1 MTTQIL
7 HAKLK
12 ENFGF
17 EKFRPN
23 QEDIINCILS
33 GQDTLAIMPT
43 GGGKSI
49 CFQLPALVLPGITIV
64 ISPLIAL
71 MKDQVDSLKANGIA
85 ACFINSSQS
94 NEEQQFHI
102 QNMKD
107 NKVKLVYVAPESLTY
122 LENAFNQI
130 TISLIAIDEAHCISS
145 WGHDFRPAYTNLGY
159 LKNRFPS
166 TPILALTATADKAT
180 RTDISDQLNLVNPKT
195 FVASFDRKNLSL
207 EVRPA
212 LDRVKQIIDFIK
224 GKPNEC
230 GIVYCLSRKTTEELA
245 EKLQKIG
252 INAKA
257 YHAGLSNDIRSKT
270 QDEFIND
277 ECQVVCA
284 TIAFGMGIDKSNV
297 RWVIHY
303 NLPKN
308 IEGYYQE
315 IGRAGR
321 DGLPSETV
329 LFESYGDLIQLQKFA
344 SEGLNAD
351 VQLAKLERMK
361 QYADALS
368 CRRKILLSYF
378 GELVTENC
386 GNCDICKN
394 PPAFFD
400 GTIIAQKALS
410 AIVRLQES
418 EALPVI
424 VDFLRGSKNA
434 SIYEKGYQNLKTYAV
449 GADISWYDWN
459 QYLIQLINLGYCEIA
474 FHQQNK
480 IKLTPFAKKVL
491 FEGEKVQLTTV
502 QKISKDKPKIRERST
517 QASDNALFETL
528 RRLRSEIAKEEKV
541 PAFVIFSDAT
551 LRQLETERPT
561 NEEEFLKI
569 DGVGKV
575 KLEKYG
581 DAFINAIIE
590 FQKSKT
596 VRAKAD
602 GTTYIATLE
611 MYQSGLSVDEIAV
624 KRGLGVGTISAHLA
638 KLITDGH
645 PIDLSSYIT
654 KDEIAKIDAAKI
666 ALESPNA
673 LKPYFE
679 YFEELMPYDKIRIG
693 LAMIEKENSNTT
705 KAYSVD
711 EIIPFR
717 FMK

>member
-1 MTTQIL
+1 MTTSIL

-71 MKDQVDSLKANGIA
+71 MKDQVDGLKANGIL
-85 ACFINSSQS
+85 ACYINSSQS
-94 NEEQQFHI
+94 SEEQQLHI
-102 QNMKD
+102 QNLTD
-107 NKVKLVYVAPESLTY
+107 NKVKLVYVAPESLSY
-122 LENAFNQI
+122 LENAFSQI
-130 TISLIAIDEAHCISS
+130 TTSLIAIDEAHCISA

-180 RTDISDQLNLVNPKT
+180 RTDITEQLNLVNPKT

-224 GKPNEC
+224 DKPNEC

-245 EKLQKIG
+245 EKLQKVG
-252 INAKA
+252 IKAKA
-257 YHAGLSNDIRSKT
+257 YHAGLDSKLRSKT

-329 LFESYGDLIQLQKFA
+329 LFESYGDMIQLQKFA
-344 SEGLNAD
+344 SEGLNAE

-410 AIVRLQES
+410 AIIRLQES

-434 SIYEKGYQNLKTYAV
+434 SIFDKGYQNLKTYGV
-449 GADISWYDWN
+449 GSDISWQDWN
-459 QYLIQLINLGYCEIA
+459 QYIIKLINLGYCEIA

-480 IKLTPFAKKVL
+480 IKLTPFARKVL

-502 QKISKDKPKIRERST
+502 QKISTEKPETKERATKTTANS
-517 QASDNALFETL
+517 LFEIL
-528 RRLRSEIAKEEKV
+528 RKLRSEIAKEEEV
-541 PAFVIFSDAT
+541 PAYVIFNDAS
-551 LRQLETERPT
+551 LRQMEAERPMSD
-561 NEEEFLKI
+561 EEFLNI
-569 DGVGKV
+569 EGVGKA

-581 DAFINAIIE
+581 DVFIKAVIE

-596 VRAKAD
+596 VRAKKE
-602 GTTYIATLE
+602 GSTYKETLE
-611 MYQSGLSVDEIAV
+611 MLQSGLTVEEIAG
-624 KRGLGVGTISAHLA
+624 KRNLGVSTITSHLA
-638 KLITDGH
+638 KLYSDGH
-645 PIDLSSYIT
+645 PIDLSIYVT
-654 KDEIAKIDAAKI
+654 KEEISKIAEAKIK
-666 ALESPNA
+666 LESPNA
-673 LKPYFE
+673 LKPYFD
-679 YFEELMPYDKIRIG
+679 YFEEQIAYDKIRIG
-693 LAMIEKENSNTT
+693 LAMIEKAQNFQE
-705 KAYSVD
+705 K
-711 EIIPFR
+711 F
-717 FMK
+717 

>member
-7 HAKLK
+7 HNTLK

-23 QEDIINCILS
+23 QEDIINCVLS

-49 CFQLPALVLPGITIV
+49 CFQLPALLFTGITIV

-71 MKDQVDSLKANGIA
+71 MKDQVDSLKANGIE
-85 ACFINSSQS
+85 ACFINSSQTEDERQYYIEQLKS
-94 NEEQQFHI
+94 NI
-102 QNMKD
+102 I
-107 NKVKLVYVAPESLTY
+107 KLVYIAPESLSF
-122 LENAFNQI
+122 LDNLFNSL
-130 TISLIAIDEAHCISS
+130 TVSLIAIDEAHCISA

-180 RTDISDQLNLVNPKT
+180 RKDINDQLNLINPKT

-224 GKPNEC
+224 EKPNEP

-245 EKLQKIG
+245 EKLQKVG
-252 INAKA
+252 VNAKA
-257 YHAGLSNDIRSKT
+257 YHAGLDNKIRSKT

-277 ECQVVCA
+277 DCQVVCA

-329 LFESYGDLIQLQKFA
+329 LFESYGDMIQLQKFA
-344 SEGLNAD
+344 SQGLNAE

-394 PPAFFD
+394 PPLFFD
-400 GTIIAQKALS
+400 GTVIAQKALS
-410 AIVRLQES
+410 AIIRLQEI
-418 EALPVI
+418 EPLPVI

-434 SIYEKGYQNLKTYAV
+434 YIFEKQYQNLKTYGV
-449 GADISWYDWN
+449 GADLSWYDWN

-480 IKLTPFAKKVL
+480 IRLTAFAKKVL
-491 FEGEKVQLTTV
+491 FEGKKVQLTTV
-502 QKISKDKPKIRERST
+502 QKINIEKQEVKQKKSKSV
-517 QASDNALFETL
+517 ANSLFETL
-528 RRLRSEIAKEEKV
+528 RKLRYEISKEEEV
-541 PAFVIFSDAT
+541 PAYVIFSDAA
-551 LRQLETERPT
+551 LRQMETERPMSDQ
-561 NEEEFLKI
+561 ELLAI
-569 DGVGKV
+569 DGVGKA

-581 DAFINAIIE
+581 DAFIKAIID
-590 FQKSKT
+590 FQKTKT
-596 VRAKAD
+596 VRKKKEG
-602 GTTYIATLE
+602 GTYQETLE
-611 MYQSGLSVDEIAV
+611 LYQSGLSVEAIAE
-624 KRGLGVGTISAHLA
+624 KRNLGLSTIMSHLA
-638 KLITDGH
+638 KLYLDGVS
-645 PIDLSSYIT
+645 IDLQAFVSD
-654 KDEIAKIDAAKI
+654 DEVSQIAEAKIK
-666 ALESPNA
+666 LESPAA

-679 YFEELMPYDKIRIG
+679 YFEEQMGYGKIR
-693 LAMIEKENSNTT
+693 LALAILEKENTL
-705 KAYSVD
+705 
-711 EIIPFR
+711 I
-717 FMK
+717 

>member
-1 MTTQIL
+1 MTTSIL

-71 MKDQVDSLKANGIA
+71 MKDQVDGLKANGIL
-85 ACFINSSQS
+85 ACYINSSQS
-94 NEEQQFHI
+94 SEEQQLHI
-102 QNMKD
+102 QNLTD
-107 NKVKLVYVAPESLTY
+107 NKVKLVYVAPESLSY
-122 LENAFNQI
+122 LENAFSQI
-130 TISLIAIDEAHCISS
+130 TISLIAIDEAHCISA

-180 RTDISDQLNLVNPKT
+180 RTDITEQLNLVNPKT

-224 GKPNEC
+224 DKPNEC

-245 EKLQKIG
+245 EKLQKVG
-252 INAKA
+252 IKAKA
-257 YHAGLSNDIRSKT
+257 YHAGLDSKLRSKT

-329 LFESYGDLIQLQKFA
+329 LFESYGDMIQLQKFA
-344 SEGLNAD
+344 SEGLNAE

-410 AIVRLQES
+410 AIIRLQES

-434 SIYEKGYQNLKTYAV
+434 SIFDKGYQNLKTYGV
-449 GADISWYDWN
+449 GSDISWQDWN
-459 QYLIQLINLGYCEIA
+459 QYIIQLINLGYCEIA

-480 IKLTPFAKKVL
+480 IKLTPFARKVL

-502 QKISKDKPKIRERST
+502 QKISTEKPETKERATKTTANS
-517 QASDNALFETL
+517 LFEIL
-528 RRLRSEIAKEEKV
+528 RKLRSEIAKEEEV
-541 PAFVIFSDAT
+541 PAYVIFNDAS
-551 LRQLETERPT
+551 LRQMEAERPMSD
-561 NEEEFLKI
+561 EEFLNI
-569 DGVGKV
+569 EGVGKA

-581 DAFINAIIE
+581 DVFIKAIIE
-590 FQKSKT
+590 FQKNKT
-596 VRAKAD
+596 VRAKKE
-602 GTTYIATLE
+602 GSTYKETLE
-611 MYQSGLSVDEIAV
+611 MLQSGLTVEEIAG
-624 KRGLGVGTISAHLA
+624 KRNLGVSTITSHLA
-638 KLITDGH
+638 KLYSDGH
-645 PIDLSSYIT
+645 PIDLSIYVT
-654 KDEIAKIDAAKI
+654 KEEISKIAEAKIK
-666 ALESPNA
+666 LESPNA
-673 LKPYFE
+673 LKPYFD
-679 YFEELMPYDKIRIG
+679 YFEEQIGYDKIRIG
-693 LAMIEKENSNTT
+693 LAMIEKAQNFQE
-705 KAYSVD
+705 K
-711 EIIPFR
+711 F
-717 FMK
+717 

>member
-1 MTTQIL
+1 MTINL
-7 HAKLK
+7 HATLK

-23 QEDIINCILS
+23 QEEIINCILS

-49 CFQLPALVLPGITIV
+49 CFQLPALVLPGTTIV

-71 MKDQVDSLKANGIA
+71 MKDQVDSLKANGIK

-94 NEEQQFHI
+94 SDEQQFYI
-102 QNMKD
+102 DALQTNEF
-107 NKVKLVYVAPESLTY
+107 KLVYIAPESLSY
-122 LENAFNQI
+122 LDNAFNKL
-130 TISLIAIDEAHCISS
+130 TISLIAIDEAHCISA

-212 LDRVKQIIDFIK
+212 LDRVKQIIDFIDT
-224 GKPNEC
+224 KPNES
-230 GIVYCLSRKTTEELA
+230 GIIYCLSRKTTEELA

-252 INAKA
+252 IKASA
-257 YHAGLSNDIRSKT
+257 YHAGLDNRTRST
-270 QDEFIND
+270 VQDAFIND

-321 DGLPSETV
+321 DGLPSETI
-329 LFESYGDLIQLQKFA
+329 LFESYGDMIQLQKFA
-344 SEGLNAD
+344 SEGSNAE

-400 GTIIAQKALS
+400 GTITAQKALS
-410 AIVRLQES
+410 AITRLKES
-418 EALPVI
+418 EPLAVI

-434 SIYEKGYQNLKTYAV
+434 SIFDKEYQHLKTY
-449 GADISWYDWN
+449 GIGIDISWYDWN
-459 QYLIQLINLGYCEIA
+459 QYIIQLINLGFCEIA

-480 IKLTPFAKKVL
+480 IKLTPLAKKVL

-502 QKISKDKPKIRERST
+502 QKIDKTKAEPKERSPKT
-517 QASDNALFETL
+517 ATNSLFEIL
-528 RRLRSEIAKEEKV
+528 RKLRAEIAKEEEV
-541 PAFVIFSDAT
+541 PAYVIFNDAT
-551 LRQLETERPT
+551 LRQLENQRPMSDSD
-561 NEEEFLKI
+561 FLAI
-569 DGVGKV
+569 DGVGKA

-581 DAFINAIIE
+581 DIFIKTIID
-590 FQKSKT
+590 FQKNKT
-596 VRAKAD
+596 LKTKKES
-602 GTTYIATLE
+602 TTYKETLALF
-611 MYQSGLSVDEIAV
+611 QSGLSVDMRAIKRNLGISTIA
-624 KRGLGVGTISAHLA
+624 SHLA
-638 KLITDGH
+638 KLYIDGH
-645 PIDLSSYIT
+645 PIDLSSYISHE
-654 KDEIAKIDAAKI
+654 EITQIRAAKTK
-666 ALESPNA
+666 LENPNA

-679 YFEELMPYDKIRIG
+679 YFEEQLPYDKIR
-693 LAMIEKENSNTT
+693 LALAIIEKENQ
-705 KAYSVD
+705 
-711 EIIPFR
+711 E
-717 FMK
+717 

>member
-1 MTTQIL
+1 MTTSIL

-71 MKDQVDSLKANGIA
+71 MKDQVDGLKANGIL
-85 ACFINSSQS
+85 ACYINSSQS
-94 NEEQQFHI
+94 SEEQQLHI
-102 QNMKD
+102 QNLTD
-107 NKVKLVYVAPESLTY
+107 NKVKLVYVAPESLSY
-122 LENAFNQI
+122 LENAFSQI
-130 TISLIAIDEAHCISS
+130 TISLIAIDEAHCISA

-180 RTDISDQLNLVNPKT
+180 RTDITEQLNLVNPKT

-224 GKPNEC
+224 DKPNEC

-245 EKLQKIG
+245 EKLQKVG
-252 INAKA
+252 IKAKA
-257 YHAGLSNDIRSKT
+257 YHAGLDSKLRSKT

-329 LFESYGDLIQLQKFA
+329 LFESYGDMIQLQKFA
-344 SEGLNAD
+344 SEGLNAE

-410 AIVRLQES
+410 AIIRLQES

-434 SIYEKGYQNLKTYAV
+434 SIFDKGYQNLKTYGV
-449 GADISWYDWN
+449 GSDISWQDWN
-459 QYLIQLINLGYCEIA
+459 QYIIQLINLGYCEIA

-480 IKLTPFAKKVL
+480 IKLTPFARKVL

-502 QKISKDKPKIRERST
+502 QKISTEKPETKERATKTTANS
-517 QASDNALFETL
+517 LFEIL
-528 RRLRSEIAKEEKV
+528 RKLRSEIAKEEEV
-541 PAFVIFSDAT
+541 PAYVIFNDAS
-551 LRQLETERPT
+551 LRQMEAERPMSD
-561 NEEEFLKI
+561 EEFLNI
-569 DGVGKV
+569 EGVGKA

-581 DAFINAIIE
+581 DVFIKAVIE

-596 VRAKAD
+596 VRAKKE
-602 GTTYIATLE
+602 GSTYKETLE
-611 MYQSGLSVDEIAV
+611 MYQSGLSVEEIAG
-624 KRGLGVGTISAHLA
+624 KRNLGISTIISHLA
-638 KLITDGH
+638 KLYTDGH
-645 PIDLSSYIT
+645 PIDLSIYVT
-654 KDEIAKIDAAKI
+654 KEEISKIAEAKIK
-666 ALESPNA
+666 LESPNA
-673 LKPYFE
+673 LKPYFD
-679 YFEELMPYDKIRIG
+679 YFEEQIAYDKIRIG
-693 LAMIEKENSNTT
+693 LAMIEKKGQN
-705 KAYSVD
+705 
-711 EIIPFR
+711 
-717 FMK
+717 

>member
-1 MTTQIL
+1 MNSEIL

-23 QEDIINCILS
+23 QENIINTILK

-49 CFQLPALVLPGITIV
+49 CFQLPALVLPGITVV

-71 MKDQVDSLKANGIA
+71 MKDQVDSLKANGIS
-85 ACFINSSQS
+85 ACYINSSQS
-94 NEEQQFHI
+94 SEEQQFYI
-102 QNMKD
+102 D
-107 NKVKLVYVAPESLTY
+107 NLKSNTFKLVYIAPESLSY
-122 LENAFNQI
+122 LDIVFNEL

-180 RTDISDQLNLVNPKT
+180 RTDITKQLNLKNSKT
-195 FVASFDRKNLSL
+195 YIASFDRKNLSL

-212 LDRVKQIIDFIK
+212 LDRVKQIIDFVEN
-224 GKPNEC
+224 KPNES
-230 GIVYCLSRKTTEELA
+230 GIIYCLSRKTTEELA
-245 EKLQKIG
+245 EKLQKKG
-252 INAKA
+252 ITAKA
-257 YHAGLSNDIRSKT
+257 YHAGLDNKVRAKT

-277 ECQVVCA
+277 DCQVVCA

-321 DGLPSETV
+321 DGLPAETV
-329 LFESYGDLIQLQKFA
+329 LFESYADVIQLQKFA
-344 SEGLNAD
+344 SEGLNSD
-351 VQLAKLERMK
+351 IQLAKLDRMK

-394 PPAFFD
+394 PPTFFD
-400 GTIIAQKALS
+400 GTILAQKALS
-410 AIVRLQES
+410 AITRLKES
-418 EALPVI
+418 EPLAVI

-434 SIYEKGYQNLKTYAV
+434 YIYEKNYQDLKTYGI

-474 FHQQNK
+474 FHQHNK
-480 IKLTPFAKKVL
+480 ILLTPFARKVL
-491 FEGEKVQLTTV
+491 FEGEKVKLTTV
-502 QKISKDKPKIRERST
+502 VKKVIDKNEIKGSKEKPKTVANS
-517 QASDNALFETL
+517 LFEIL
-528 RRLRSEIAKEEKV
+528 RKLRYEIAKEEEV
-541 PAFVIFSDAT
+541 PAYVIFSDAA
-551 LRQLETERPT
+551 LRQMESLRPMSDD
-561 NEEEFLKI
+561 EFRAI
-569 DGVGKV
+569 DGVGKT

-581 DAFINAIIE
+581 SEFINAIVE
-590 FQKSKT
+590 FQKRKT
-596 VRAKAD
+596 STTKLKKEN
-602 GTTYIATLE
+602 TTYKTTLE
-611 MYQSGLSVDEIAV
+611 MFQNGISVEEIAKTRNLGLS
-624 KRGLGVGTISAHLA
+624 TIISHLA
-638 KLITDGH
+638 KLYLDGVD
-645 PIDLSSYIT
+645 IDSTQFIS
-654 KDEIAKIDAAKI
+654 DEEVAQLEKAKTE
-666 ALESPNA
+666 LENPNA
-673 LKPYFE
+673 LKPYYE
-679 YFEELMPYDKIRIG
+679 HFEEKMGYDKIRFG
-693 LAMIEKENSNTT
+693 LAVLEK
-705 KAYSVD
+705 K
-711 EIIPFR
+711 
-717 FMK
+717 KL

>member
-1 MTTQIL
+1 MTTSIL
-7 HAKLK
+7 HATLK

-23 QEDIINCILS
+23 QEEIISCILS
-33 GQDTLAIMPT
+33 GKDTLAIMPT

-49 CFQLPALVLPGITIV
+49 CFQLPALILPGVTIV

-71 MKDQVDSLKANGIA
+71 MKDQVDSLKANGIK

-94 NEEQQFHI
+94 SEEQQFYI
-102 QNMKD
+102 ENLQA
-107 NKVKLVYVAPESLTY
+107 NKFKLVYVAPESLSY
-122 LENAFNQI
+122 LENSFNKL
-130 TISLIAIDEAHCISS
+130 TISLIAIDEAHCISA

-159 LKNRFPS
+159 LKSRFPS

-212 LDRVKQIIDFIK
+212 LDRVKQIIDFITT
-224 GKPNEC
+224 KPNES
-230 GIVYCLSRKTTEELA
+230 GIIYCLSRKTTEELA

-252 INAKA
+252 INASA
-257 YHAGLSNDIRSKT
+257 YHAGLDNRIRSEV
-270 QDEFIND
+270 QDAFIND
-277 ECQVVCA
+277 DCQVVCA

-321 DGLPSETV
+321 DGLPSETI
-329 LFESYGDLIQLQKFA
+329 LFESYGDMIQLQKFA
-344 SEGLNAD
+344 SDGSNAE

-410 AIVRLQES
+410 AIARLKES
-418 EALPVI
+418 EALAVV

-434 SIYEKGYQNLKTYAV
+434 SIYDKEYQHLKTYGIGV
-449 GADISWYDWN
+449 DISWYDWN
-459 QYLIQLINLGYCEIA
+459 QYIIQLINLGYCEIA

-480 IKLTPFAKKVL
+480 LKLTSFAKKVL

-502 QKISKDKPKIRERST
+502 QKVDKSKSEAKERIPKNTSNT
-517 QASDNALFETL
+517 LFEIL
-528 RRLRSEIAKEEKV
+528 RKLRSELAKEEGV
-541 PAFVIFSDAT
+541 PAYVIFNDAT
-551 LRQLETERPT
+551 LKQFETERPMSDS
-561 NEEEFLKI
+561 EFLAI
-569 DGVGKV
+569 DGVGKA

-581 DAFINAIIE
+581 DIFIKTIID
-590 FQKSKT
+590 FQKNKNLKPKKESN
-596 VRAKAD
+596 
-602 GTTYIATLE
+602 TYKETLE
-611 MYQSGLSVDEIAV
+611 LFQSGLSVDEIAT
-624 KRGLGVGTISAHLA
+624 KRNLGVSTIASHLA
-638 KLITDGH
+638 KLYIDGH
-645 PIDLSSYIT
+645 PINLESYINPE
-654 KDEIAKIDAAKI
+654 EISQIKEAKAK
-666 ALESPNA
+666 LESPNA

-679 YFEELMPYDKIRIG
+679 YFEEQVPYDKIR
-693 LAMIEKENSNTT
+693 LALAIIEKENQVS
-705 KAYSVD
+705 
-711 EIIPFR
+711 
-717 FMK
+717 

>member
-1 MTTQIL
+1 MTNQIL

-17 EKFRPN
+17 AKFRPN
-23 QEDIINCILS
+23 QEEIINCIVS
-33 GQDTLAIMPT
+33 GHDTLAIMPT

-49 CFQLPALVLPGITIV
+49 CFQLPALIFQGITIV

-71 MKDQVDSLKANGIA
+71 MKDQVDSLKANGID
-85 ACFINSSQS
+85 ACYINSSQTEEERQFYLERLKS
-94 NEEQQFHI
+94 NAI
-102 QNMKD
+102 
-107 NKVKLVYVAPESLTY
+107 KLVYIAPESLSF
-122 LENAFNQI
+122 LDNLFNSL
-130 TISLIAIDEAHCISS
+130 TISLIAIDEAHCISA

-180 RTDISDQLNLVNPKT
+180 RKDISDQLNLINPEV

-212 LDRVKQIIDFIK
+212 LDRVKQIIDFIQE
-224 GKPNEC
+224 KPNES

-245 EKLQKIG
+245 EKLQKKG

-257 YHAGLSNDIRSKT
+257 YHAGLDTKIRSKT

-277 ECQVVCA
+277 DCQVVCA

-329 LFESYGDLIQLQKFA
+329 LFESYGDVIQLQKFA
-344 SEGLNAD
+344 SQGLNAE
-351 VQLAKLERMK
+351 VQLAKLERMQ

-394 PPAFFD
+394 PPLFFD
-400 GTIIAQKALS
+400 GTILAQKALS
-410 AIVRLQES
+410 AIIRLQET
-418 EALPVI
+418 EPLPVI
-424 VDFLRGSKNA
+424 IDFLRGSKNA
-434 SIYEKGYQNLKTYAV
+434 YIYEKEYQNLKTYGV
-449 GADISWYDWN
+449 GADLSWYDWN

-474 FHQQNK
+474 FHKQNK
-480 IKLTPFAKKVL
+480 IRLTPLANKVL

-502 QKISKDKPKIRERST
+502 KKISFDKQDVKETKSKPTANS
-517 QASDNALFETL
+517 LFETL
-528 RRLRSEIAKEEKV
+528 RKLRYEISKEENV
-541 PAFVIFSDAT
+541 PAYVIFSDAA
-551 LRQLETERPT
+551 LRQMEIERPMSDS
-561 NEEEFLKI
+561 ELLAI
-569 DGVGKV
+569 DGVGKA

-581 DAFINAIIE
+581 DVFIKTIIE
-590 FQKSKT
+590 FQQSKV
-596 VRAKAD
+596 VRKKKEA
-602 GTTYIATLE
+602 TTYKETLE
-611 MYQSGLSVDEIAV
+611 LYQNGLSVEEIAN
-624 KRGLGVGTISAHLA
+624 KRKLGLSTIMSHLA
-638 KLITDGH
+638 KLYVDGANINLE
-645 PIDLSSYIT
+645 PFIS
-654 KDEIAKIDAAKI
+654 KEEVAQIAEAQMK
-666 ALESPNA
+666 LESPKT
-673 LKPYFE
+673 LKPYFD
-679 YFEELMPYDKIRIG
+679 YFEEKIDYGKIR
-693 LAMIEKENSNTT
+693 LALAILEKENT
-705 KAYSVD
+705 AL
-711 EIIPFR
+711 
-717 FMK
+717 

>member
-1 MTTQIL
+1 MTTAIL
-7 HAKLK
+7 HTTLK
-12 ENFGF
+12 ESFGF

-23 QEDIINCILS
+23 QEEIISCILS
-33 GQDTLAIMPT
+33 GKDTLAIMPT

-49 CFQLPALVLPGITIV
+49 CFQLPALILPGVTIV

-71 MKDQVDSLKANGIA
+71 MKDQVDSLKANGIQ

-94 NEEQQFHI
+94 SEEQQFYI
-102 QNMKD
+102 ENLQA
-107 NKVKLVYVAPESLTY
+107 NKFKLVYIAPESLSY
-122 LENAFNQI
+122 LKNSFNKL
-130 TISLIAIDEAHCISS
+130 TISLIAIDEAHCISA

-159 LKNRFPS
+159 LKSRFPS

-180 RTDISDQLNLVNPKT
+180 RTDISNQLNLINPKT

-212 LDRVKQIIDFIK
+212 LDRVKQILDFIDT
-224 GKPNEC
+224 KPNES
-230 GIVYCLSRKTTEELA
+230 GIIYCLSRKTTEELA
-245 EKLQKIG
+245 EKLRKTG
-252 INAKA
+252 IKANA
-257 YHAGLSNDIRSKT
+257 YHAGLDNRIRSEV
-270 QDEFIND
+270 QDAFIND

-321 DGLPSETV
+321 DGLPSETI
-329 LFESYGDLIQLQKFA
+329 LFESYGDMIQLQKFA
-344 SEGLNAD
+344 SDGSNAE

-410 AIVRLQES
+410 AIARLKEL
-418 EALPVI
+418 EALAVV

-434 SIYEKGYQNLKTYAV
+434 SIYDKEYQHLKTY
-449 GADISWYDWN
+449 GIGIDISWYDWN
-459 QYLIQLINLGYCEIA
+459 QYIIQLINLGYCEIA

-480 IKLTPFAKKVL
+480 LKLTSFAKKVL

-502 QKISKDKPKIRERST
+502 QKIDKTKPEIKERISKTTSN
-517 QASDNALFETL
+517 SLFEIL
-528 RRLRSEIAKEEKV
+528 RKLRSELAKEEGV
-541 PAFVIFSDAT
+541 PAYVIFNDAT
-551 LRQLETERPT
+551 LKQFENERPMSDS
-561 NEEEFLKI
+561 EFLAI
-569 DGVGKV
+569 DGVGKA

-581 DAFINAIIE
+581 DIFIKAIIE
-590 FQKSKT
+590 FQKSKN
-596 VRAKAD
+596 VKPKKESN
-602 GTTYIATLE
+602 TYKETLDLF
-611 MYQSGLSVDEIAV
+611 QSGLSVDEIAT
-624 KRGLGVGTISAHLA
+624 KRNLGVSTIASHLA
-638 KLITDGH
+638 KLYLDGH
-645 PIDLSSYIT
+645 PIDIESYISTEEISKIKEAKT
-654 KDEIAKIDAAKI
+654 K
-666 ALESPNA
+666 LESPNA
-673 LKPYFE
+673 LKPYFD
-679 YFEELMPYDKIRIG
+679 YFEEQVPYEKIR
-693 LAMIEKENSNTT
+693 LALAIIEKENQVS
-705 KAYSVD
+705 
-711 EIIPFR
+711 
-717 FMK
+717 

>member
-1 MTTQIL
+1 MTTEIL

-23 QEDIINCILS
+23 QEDIINCILT

-85 ACFINSSQS
+85 ACYINSSQS
-94 NEEQQFHI
+94 SEEQQSHI
-102 QNMKD
+102 QNLKD
-107 NKVKLVYVAPESLTY
+107 NKVKLVYVAPESLSY
-122 LENAFNQI
+122 LENAFSQI
-130 TISLIAIDEAHCISS
+130 TVSLIAIDEAHCISA

-180 RTDISDQLNLVNPKT
+180 RTDISDQLNLVNPKI

-224 GKPNEC
+224 DKPNEC

-252 INAKA
+252 IKAKA
-257 YHAGLSNDIRSKT
+257 YHAGLDNKIRSKT
-270 QDEFIND
+270 QDDFIND
-277 ECQVVCA
+277 DCQVVCA

-329 LFESYGDLIQLQKFA
+329 LFESYGDVIQLQKFA
-344 SEGLNAD
+344 SEGLNAE

-410 AIVRLQES
+410 AVIRLQES

-434 SIYEKGYQNLKTYAV
+434 SIYDKGYQNLKTYNV

-459 QYLIQLINLGYCEIA
+459 QYIIQLINLGYCEIA

-480 IKLTPFAKKVL
+480 IKLTAFAKKVL

-502 QKISKDKPKIRERST
+502 QKVNKEKPEIKERTRRETINS
-517 QASDNALFETL
+517 LFETL
-528 RRLRSEIAKEEKV
+528 RKIRSDISKEEGV
-541 PAFVIFSDAT
+541 PAYIIFNDAT
-551 LRQLETERPT
+551 LKQMEIQRPMSD
-561 NEEEFLKI
+561 EEFLAI
-569 DGVGKV
+569 DGVGKA

-581 DAFINAIIE
+581 DSFIKAIIE
-590 FQKSKT
+590 FQKNKA
-596 VRAKAD
+596 VRKKKE
-602 GTTYIATLE
+602 GSTYKETLE
-611 MYQSGLSVDEIAV
+611 LFESGLTVEEIAL
-624 KRGLGVGTISAHLA
+624 KRKLGVTTITSHLA
-638 KLITDGH
+638 KLYLDGH
-645 PIDLSSYIT
+645 PIDLSIYIT
-654 KDEIAKIDAAKI
+654 AAEISKIAEAKIK
-666 ALESPNA
+666 LESPNA

-679 YFEELMPYDKIRIG
+679 YFEEQMAYDKIRIG
-693 LAMIEKENSNTT
+693 LALIEKENVT
-705 KAYSVD
+705 
-711 EIIPFR
+711 I
-717 FMK
+717 

>member
-1 MTTQIL
+1 ML
-7 HAKLK
+7 HQTLK

-17 EKFRPN
+17 EKFRSN
-23 QEDIINCILS
+23 QEQVINAILS

-49 CFQLPALVLPGITIV
+49 CFQLPALLFPGTTIV

-71 MKDQVDSLKANGIA
+71 MKDQVDSLKANGIQ
-85 ACFINSSQS
+85 ACFINSTQKDAERQS
-94 NEEQQFHI
+94 HI
-102 QNMKD
+102 QNLID
-107 NKVKLVYVAPESLTY
+107 NKVKLVYVAPESLSY
-122 LENAFNQI
+122 LENAFSQI

-159 LKNRFPS
+159 LKKRFPS

-180 RTDISDQLNLVNPKT
+180 RKDISQQLNLKNPKS
-195 FVASFDRKNLSL
+195 FISSFDRKNLSL

-212 LDRVKQIIDFIK
+212 LERVKQIIDFIAN
-224 GKPNEC
+224 KPLES

-245 EKLQKIG
+245 MKLQKAG
-252 INAKA
+252 VNAKA
-257 YHAGLSNDIRSKT
+257 YHAGLESTIRSKT
-270 QDEFIND
+270 QDDFIND
-277 ECQVVCA
+277 DCQVVCA

-321 DGLPSETV
+321 DGLPSETI
-329 LFESYGDLIQLQKFA
+329 LFESYGDVIQLQKFA
-344 SEGLNAD
+344 SQGLNAE

-400 GTIIAQKALS
+400 GTVIAQKALS
-410 AIVRLQES
+410 AIIRLQES
-418 EALPVI
+418 EPLPII

-434 SIYEKGYQNLKTYAV
+434 YIFEKEYQNLKTYAV

-459 QYLIQLINLGYCEIA
+459 QYIIQLINQGYCEIA

-480 IKLTPFAKKVL
+480 IRLTTLAREVL
-491 FEGEKVQLTTV
+491 FEGDKVQLTTV
-502 QKISKDKPKIRERST
+502 HKNTVAETDVKELKNKSATNSLFEKLRKLRYEISK
-517 QASDNALFETL
+517 
-528 RRLRSEIAKEEKV
+528 EESV
-541 PAFVIFSDAT
+541 PAYVIFSDAA
-551 LRQLETERPT
+551 LRQMETKRPMSD
-561 NEEEFLKI
+561 NELIAI
-569 DGVGKV
+569 DGVGKA

-581 DAFINAIIE
+581 GAFINAIIE
-590 FQKSKT
+590 FQKNKT
-596 VRAKAD
+596 VKPKKEA
-602 GTTYIATLE
+602 GTYKETLLLF
-611 MYQSGLSVDEIAV
+611 QSGLSVDEIAL
-624 KRGLGVGTISAHLA
+624 KRKLGLGTIMSHLA
-638 KLITDGH
+638 KLYSDGET
-645 PIDLSSYIT
+645 IDLYQFVSKKEVELIHKAHIKLQKPT
-654 KDEIAKIDAAKI
+654 T
-666 ALESPNA
+666 
-673 LKPYFE
+673 LKPYFDYLDE
-679 YFEELMPYDKIRIG
+679 KLGYDKIR
-693 LAMIEKENSNTT
+693 LALAIIEKENRPT
-705 KAYSVD
+705 
-711 EIIPFR
+711 
-717 FMK
+717 